1 MQQNAY
7 IVNNSKNLITLKIL
21 GNIVL
26 AENISNYVPIVVKG
40 LGVIFL
46 PMTGYGLGQNKN
58 TTNGLLFTGNRWR
71 IIVMSMR

>member
-1 MQQNAY
+1 MR
-7 IVNNSKNLITLKIL
+7 NSKTLIRLRML
-21 GNIVL
+21 ENIVSTD
-26 AENISNYVPIVVKG
+26 AISNYVPTVVKG
-40 LGVIFL
+40 PGVIFL